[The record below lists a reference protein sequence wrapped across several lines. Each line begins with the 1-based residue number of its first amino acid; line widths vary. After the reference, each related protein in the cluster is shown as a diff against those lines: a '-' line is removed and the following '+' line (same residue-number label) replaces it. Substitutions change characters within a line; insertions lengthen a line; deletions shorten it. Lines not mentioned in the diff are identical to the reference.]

1 MKNVKMLRKGIFPL
15 RPLTVNINGK
25 DYKLKGNGEITVT
38 IPEKELDVVMKM
50 DFWKST
56 KAVKLEDDKNNIVI
70 EHKFPDIFFI
80 LGLLLLFVIAPLTF
94 FGMLSPIVLSAFL
107 LAYVLPQIYYG
118 LLKSNEYFKIRVV

>member
-1 MKNVKMLRKGIFPL
+1 MKNVKVLRKGIFPL

-56 KAVKLEDDKNNIVI
+56 KAVKLEDDKSNIVI
-70 EHKFPDIFFI
+70 DIFFI